1 MDVNEKRKLLQEL
14 LDETENVRINKPSE
28 LDAEDRICTDESD
41 QLYFHIN
48 RALEDMGD
56 IKYNYQDYLI
66 YGLNCDKE
74 LTRIPTANY
83 ELCTAIL
90 TMLLREERFCFGSF
104 EPRVENGD
112 VKLVLKRM
120 LEVLAQ

>member
-14 LDETENVRINKPSE
+14 LEEAEFIRIHKPST
-28 LDAEDRICTDESD
+28 LSDNPILLSDECS
-41 QLYFHIN
+41 QALGHIEE
-48 RALEDMGD
+48 ALEKMGD

-90 TMLLREERFCFGSF
+90 TMLLREEHFCFGSF
-104 EPRVENGD
+104 EPRVWNGD
-112 VKLVLKRM
+112 VTLVLKRM
-120 LEVLAQ
+120 LDVLA

>member
-1 MDVNEKRKLLQEL
+1 MDVNEKRKLIQKL
-14 LDETENVRINKPSE
+14 LEEAEYIRIHRPSALSGNSLLPSKESSQAYVHIDE
-28 LDAEDRICTDESD
+28 
-41 QLYFHIN
+41 
-48 RALEDMGD
+48 ALEKMGD

-104 EPRVENGD
+104 EPRVWNGD
-112 VKLVLKRM
+112 VKLVLERM
-120 LEVLAQ
+120 LEVLA

>member
-1 MDVNEKRKLLQEL
+1 MDVNEKRKLIQKL
-14 LDETENVRINKPSE
+14 LEETENVRINKPSALSGNSLLPSKE
-28 LDAEDRICTDESD
+28 SSQAYVHIDE
-41 QLYFHIN
+41 
-48 RALEDMGD
+48 ALEKMGD

-90 TMLLREERFCFGSF
+90 TMLLREEHFCFGSF
-104 EPRVENGD
+104 EPRVWNGD
-112 VKLVLKRM
+112 VKLVLERM
-120 LEVLAQ
+120 LEVLE

>member
-1 MDVNEKRKLLQEL
+1 MDVKEKRKLIQDL
-14 LDETENVRINKPSE
+14 LEETEYIRIHKPPTLSDNP
-28 LDAEDRICTDESD
+28 LLSSDEYS
-41 QLYFHIN
+41 QALGHIEE
-48 RALEDMGD
+48 ALVKMGD

-104 EPRVENGD
+104 EPRVWNGD
-112 VKLVLKRM
+112 VKLVLERM
-120 LEVLAQ
+120 LEVLA

>member
-1 MDVNEKRKLLQEL
+1 MDVNEKRKLIQKL
-14 LDETENVRINKPSE
+14 LEETENVRINKPSASRANPLLPSKE
-28 LDAEDRICTDESD
+28 SSQAYVHIDE
-41 QLYFHIN
+41 
-48 RALEDMGD
+48 ALEKMGD

-90 TMLLREERFCFGSF
+90 TTLLREERFCFGSF
-104 EPRVENGD
+104 EPRVWNGD
-112 VKLVLKRM
+112 VKLVLERM
-120 LEVLAQ
+120 LEVLA